1 MPLPRLRSAAAGA
14 TAPAVRFRALLL
26 ATLLAL
32 PLAAAAQEQ
41 PPAELEG
48 IEAFIEQG
56 MRDWGIPGLAVSVVK
71 DDELVWGRGFG
82 VRRLGH
88 PQPVDADTLFNI
100 ASVSK
105 AFNAAALGMLVDEG
119 RIGWDDPVVE
129 HIPGLRLYDP
139 YVTQAATIRDMLA
152 HRVGL
157 GRLTGNR
164 LRWISAR
171 GRPEQIERLRHLEPE
186 TGFREGYVYSNVL
199 YMVAGEVVPAVTGT
213 PWEQF
218 VEQRLF
224 APLGMRRSLAG
235 GSRLEETGNVAWP
248 HQEIDG
254 EVVGIPR
261 RNFDAVGPAAS
272 VHSSAREI
280 ASWMRLHLGTPGEF
294 EGSALLA
301 RETVEEMHRA
311 QNTIQ
316 RPAFEPLAAYG
327 LGWRLGTHE
336 GRQTSSHGGAVD
348 GMNTLLMLVPGE
360 DLGIF
365 VTTNTFNG
373 FTGALAAQII
383 DAYLGIAGRDRH
395 VESWQRHLE
404 HRAEVQA
411 ERDAIHAARIRGTR
425 PSGPLADF
433 QGRYD
438 DALYADA
445 QVRIEDGRL
454 VLTLWDDPLQVADLE
469 HWHHDTF
476 RAVWRNRA
484 MREEFVWFTRGRDG
498 GIDRLHIDWNLRP
511 ALLQVGAYPSSYRRV
526 ATFERV
532 LPQEISS
539 SGQ

>member
-1 MPLPRLRSAAAGA
+1 MTPPRH
-14 TAPAVRFRALLL
+14 APASTSHALFHRARRGL
-26 ATLLAL
+26 AALLLAL
-32 PLAAAAQEQ
+32 PLAAVAQTQ
-41 PPAELEG
+41 APAELEG
-48 IEAFIEQG
+48 IEVFVEQG

-71 DDELVWGRGFG
+71 DDELAWARGFG

-88 PQPVDADTLFNI
+88 PEPVDADTLFNV

-105 AFNAAALGMLVDEG
+105 AFNAAALGLLVDEG
-119 RIGWDDPVVE
+119 RIAWDDPVIE
-129 HIPGLRLYDP
+129 YLPRLQLYDP
-139 YVTQAATIRDMLA
+139 YVTQAATVRDMLA

-164 LRWISAR
+164 LRWISER
-171 GRPEQIERLRHLEPE
+171 GSAEQIQRLRHLEPE
-186 TGFREGYVYSNVL
+186 VGFREGYVYSNVL

-213 PWEQF
+213 GWEQF

-235 GSRLEETGNVAWP
+235 GSRLDESGNVAWP

-254 EVVGIPR
+254 EVVEIPR

-280 ASWMRLHLGTPGEF
+280 AAWMRLHLGTPGEF
-294 EGSALLA
+294 EGTVLLA
-301 RETVEEMHRA
+301 RATVEEMHSA
-311 QNTIQ
+311 QNPIS

-327 LGWRLGTHE
+327 LGWRLGSHE
-336 GRQTSSHGGAVD
+336 GHPTSSHTGAVD

-360 DLGIF
+360 NLGIF
-365 VTTNTFNG
+365 ITTNTFNG
-373 FTGALAAQII
+373 FTTALARQIV
-383 DAYLGIAGRDRH
+383 DAYLGIDGRDH
-395 VESWQRHLE
+395 HAESWQRHLE
-404 HRAEVQA
+404 QKARVQA
-411 ERDAIHAARIRGTR
+411 ERDAIHAARIEGTR
-425 PSGPLADF
+425 PSGPPADF
-433 QGRYD
+433 EGRFD
-438 DALYADA
+438 DALYANA
-445 QVRIEDGRL
+445 AVRQEDGRL

-498 GIDRLHIDWNLRP
+498 TIDRLHIDWNLRP
-511 ALLQVGAYPSSYRRV
+511 AMLQVGAYPSSYRRV

-532 LPQEISS
+532 DD
-539 SGQ
+539 GQ

>member
-1 MPLPRLRSAAAGA
+1 MPLPDRRAAATWFVRASAALLA
-14 TAPAVRFRALLL
+14 ALL
-26 ATLLAL
+26 AV
-32 PLAAAAQEQ
+32 PFAAAQER

-48 IEAFIEQG
+48 IERFVEQG
-56 MRDWGIPGLAVSVVK
+56 MRDWAIPGLAISVVK
-71 DDELVWGRGFG
+71 DDELVWARGFG

-88 PQPVDADTLFNI
+88 PEPVDADTLFNV

-105 AFNAAALGMLVDEG
+105 AFNAAALGLLVDEG
-119 RIGWDDPVVE
+119 AIGWDDPVVE
-129 HIPGLRLYDP
+129 HIPQLRLYDP

-171 GRPEQIERLRHLEPE
+171 NRSEQIERLRHLEPE
-186 TGFREGYVYSNVL
+186 IGFREGYVYSNVL

-213 PWEQF
+213 GWEAF

-235 GSRLEETGNVAWP
+235 GRRLDESGNVAWP

-254 EVVGIPR
+254 QVVEIPR

-280 ASWMRLHLGTPGEF
+280 ARWMRLHLGTPGEF
-294 EGSALLA
+294 EGRRVLA

-311 QNTIQ
+311 QNVIQ

-327 LGWRLGTHE
+327 LGWRLGDHE

-348 GMNTLLMLVPGE
+348 GMNSLLMLLPE
-360 DLGIF
+360 ENLGIF
-365 VTTNTFNG
+365 ITTNTFNG
-373 FTGALAAQII
+373 FTGALAAHIM
-383 DAYLGIAGRDRH
+383 DAYLGIVGRDRH
-395 VESWQRHLE
+395 ADTWERHLE
-404 HRAEVQA
+404 RKAGLEA
-411 ERDAIHAARIRGTR
+411 ERAAIHAARVRGTR
-425 PSGPLADF
+425 PSGPLQDF
-433 QGRYD
+433 EGRYD

-445 QVRIEDGRL
+445 RVHGEDGAL

-476 RAVWRNRA
+476 RAVWRNPA

-498 GIDRLHIDWNLRP
+498 RIDQLHIDWNLRP
-511 ALLQVGAYPSSYRRV
+511 AMLQVGAYPSSYRRV
-526 ATFERV
+526 ASFRRV
-532 LPQEISS
+532 VEDR
-539 SGQ
+539 